1 MTGSHT
7 SNKEHQGGG
16 KSGKRGLDVGSG
28 KTNSQ
33 SSLLSH
39 RKTKHTQHSNMADQK
54 MRHEL
59 MNGLNGHLLGI
70 KELIRKSLEAKKFAY
85 CPYSKF
91 RVGAALLTH
100 DGTVFTGE
108 GTLEICFLPL
118 HGNRRTANGR

>member
-1 MTGSHT
+1 MTSASHT
-7 SNKEHQGGG
+7 SNNEHQGGG
-16 KSGKRGLDVGSG
+16 KSGKRGLDVASG
-28 KTNSQ
+28 KTNSR

-39 RKTKHTQHSNMADQK
+39 RETIHTQHSNMEDHK

-59 MNGLNGHLLGI
+59 INGFNGHLLGT
-70 KELIRKSLEAKKFAY
+70 KELIRKSLEAKNFAY

-108 GTLEICFLPL
+108 GMPEI
-118 HGNRRTANGR
+118 